1 MDIRIHNTEDA
12 VPVIAA
18 LATKAIA
25 SGGHEGH
32 DLEAVGERMTRTE
45 ILDRIRTG
53 YERHIARGASP
64 KAAVIAVGQVLVAT
78 YCDRAGIPTTR

>member
-1 MDIRIHNTEDA
+1 MDIRIRSTEDA

-25 SGGHEGH
+25 HGGHEGH
-32 DLEAVGERMTRTE
+32 DLETVGERMTRTE
-45 ILDRIRTG
+45 ILDRIRAG
-53 YERHIARGASP
+53 YERRITRGDSP
-64 KAAVIAVGQVLVAT
+64 KEAVIAVGVVLVAT